1 MYVYLQDLLS
11 NENIKLD
18 WTFRLS
24 LLKDIAKVKKYYICT
39 LDILQVIPLTLM
51 RHNDIVVWSHL
62 LILINL
68 QRHVCMAG
76 LKPFLP

>member
-24 LLKDIAKVKKYYICT
+24 LLKDIARVKTYYICT
-39 LDILQVIPLTLM
+39 LDILQVIE
-51 RHNDIVVWSHL
+51 
-62 LILINL
+62 
-68 QRHVCMAG
+68 A
-76 LKPFLP
+76 